1 MTSFMFWNCQGAA
14 SPTFKRIFNLF
25 VREHRPNMVA
35 LFETRTSGTKAD
47 RIINKLGFTQSLR
60 VEAHGFGGGIWLLW
74 EETMEIEITHLS
86 NQFING
92 IFRPKE
98 VNTWAQFTAIYA
110 NPNGSKRKHQW
121 SQLEALAPNDNTP
134 WILGGDLNVILDVD
148 ERRGGA
154 TTHTNGSR
162 LFANFMHS
170 TGLLDLGFHGSPF
183 TWNRGNLQ
191 QRLDRCLGNTKWIS
205 SFPNSQ
211 VLHLDRIGSDHRPL
225 LLRLTTD
232 KQDHKNRPFRFIAA

>member
-1 MTSFMFWNCQGAA
+1 
-14 SPTFKRIFNLF
+14 
-25 VREHRPNMVA
+25 
-35 LFETRTSGTKAD
+35 
-47 RIINKLGFTQSLR
+47 
-60 VEAHGFGGGIWLLW
+60 
-74 EETMEIEITHLS
+74 MEIEIAHIS

-98 VNTWAQFTAIYA
+98 VNTWAQFIAIYA
-110 NPNGSKRKHQW
+110 NPNGSKRKHLW

-134 WILGGDLNVILDVD
+134 WIMGGDLNVILDVD

-170 TGLLDLGFHGSPF
+170 TGLLDLGFHGPPF

-205 SFPNSQ
+205 TFPNSQ

-232 KQDHKNRPFRFIAA
+232 KQDHKNRPFRCIAAWQEHHEFKDFIKSIWKENGELNENISTFKTEVKKWNSYVFGHIGKKEKNLIGTTERNRQSSTTDTLRISGRVG